1 MTVKEFCEKVSSN
14 IDNMDVELYNIDNM
28 DVELYEVNE
37 DTTLCTTIGEMSS
50 DDGLHEEWKNAEIE
64 GWFTDDE
71 GYLILS
77 VIT

>member
-71 GYLILS
+71 GILF
-77 VIT
+77 

>member
-1 MTVKEFCEKVSSN
+1 MTVKEFCEKVSF
-14 IDNMDVELYNIDNM
+14 NIDNM

-77 VIT
+77 VIK